1 MATGYE
7 ATFYQEFGALSRTMR
22 DHTEAMHSVVAQLEA
37 VVEQLNLLND
47 NLTDRDEDN
56 PLERIAAALERA
68 SEAVQ
73 PATEGDGPDE
83 STVAFVAVRDPQ
95 AVALENA
102 ATLEQRRDDAAA
114 ESGGMAP
121 GPWHIEENN
130 TGRWIGTRVWDDYE
144 KAVAACR
151 EANSSPAG
159 SGGRYGIYGTNGV
172 RA

>member
-7 ATFYQEFGALSRTMR
+7 ATFYREFSELTRAVR
-22 DHTEAMHSVVAQLEA
+22 DHHEVMYKVVDLLGSIS
-37 VVEQLNLLND
+37 EQLGEIND
-47 NLTDRDEDN
+47 NLTDRNEDN

-114 ESGGMAP
+114 ESGGLAP

-130 TGRWIGTRVWDDYE
+130 TGRWIGTRQFEDYE
-144 KAVAACR
+144 TAVAACR